1 MKLFN
6 LFLVALFLFSLGC
19 ISETKTS
26 NSDSNV
32 IMSSFFPV
40 NEMVKGVAGD
50 KFTYVSLVPSGI
62 EPHDFE
68 PTSGDLRKLS
78 STKAFFALGLNFS
91 PFEEKAKENTNS
103 YFEIS
108 KNVDTISTNG
118 KTDPHIW
125 LSPKRMKVA
134 VENIKTHLSN
144 IDPQN
149 SQYYSANANS
159 LSQKLDVLDKKFQR
173 GLAFCNKS
181 IILTSHSAF
190 GYLASDYNLTQIGI
204 SGLDPETEP
213 TPSQIRELIDVTKRE
228 KIKYIFY
235 EDLVDP
241 RVSQTIASEAGV
253 DILELSPLEGS
264 VDNKD
269 YFQMMEDNLENLQI
283 ALECS

>member
-1 MKLFN
+1 MKLIS
-6 LFLVALFLFSLGC
+6 LFLVVLLLLSFGCVSEKPSNPDSAL
-19 ISETKTS
+19 
-26 NSDSNV
+26 

-40 NEMVKGVAGD
+40 NEMVKGVGGD
-50 KFTYVSLVPSGI
+50 KFSYVSLVPSGI

-78 STKAFFALGLNFS
+78 SAKAFFAIGLNFS

-108 KNVDTISTNG
+108 KNVETISTNG

-125 LSPKRMKVA
+125 LSPKRMKVI
-134 VENIKTHLSN
+134 VDNIRSYLSN
-144 IDPQN
+144 LDPENAQK
-149 SQYYSANANS
+149 YSENAVS
-159 LSQKLDVLDKKFQR
+159 ISQKLDTLDRKFQR
-173 GLAFCNKS
+173 ELAFCNKS
-181 IILTSHSAF
+181 IILTSHAAF
-190 GYLASDYNLTQIGI
+190 GYLASDYNFTQIGI

-213 TPSQIRELIDVTKRE
+213 TPSQIRELIDITKRE

-253 DILELSPLEGS
+253 DVLELSPLEGS
-264 VDNKD
+264 SDNKD
-269 YFQMMEDNLENLQI
+269 YFQMMEDNLENLKL

>member
-1 MKLFN
+1 MKLIG
-6 LFLVALFLFSLGC
+6 LFLAATLLISFGC
-19 ISETKTS
+19 VSQSTSSE
-26 NSDSNV
+26 DSI

-40 NEMVKGVAGD
+40 NEMVKGVGGN
-50 KFTYVSLVPSGI
+50 KFTYVSLVPSGV

-68 PTSGDLRKLS
+68 PTFGDLRKLS
-78 STKAFFALGLNFS
+78 SAKAFFAIGLNFS
-91 PFEEKAKENTNS
+91 PFEEKANENTNS

-108 KNVDTISTNG
+108 KNIETISTND

-125 LSPKRMKVA
+125 LSPKRMKIA
-134 VENIKTHLSN
+134 VQNIKSSFSTL
-144 IDPQN
+144 DPQN
-149 SQYYSANANS
+149 VQTYSENANL
-159 LSQKLDVLDKKFQR
+159 LSEKLDILDKKFQR

-181 IILTSHSAF
+181 IILTSHAAF
-190 GYLASDYNLTQIGI
+190 GYLASDYNFTQIGI

-228 KIKYIFY
+228 KINYIFY

-241 RVSQTIASEAGV
+241 RISQTIASEANV
-253 DILELSPLEGS
+253 SVLELSPLEGS

-269 YFQMMEDNLENLQI
+269 YFQMMEDNLENLRV